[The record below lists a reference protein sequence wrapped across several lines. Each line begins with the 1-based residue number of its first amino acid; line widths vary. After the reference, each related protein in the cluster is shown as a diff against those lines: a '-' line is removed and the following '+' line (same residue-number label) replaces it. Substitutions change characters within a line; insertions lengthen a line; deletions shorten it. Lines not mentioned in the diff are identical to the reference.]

1 MKRIPLRAALR
12 SPSPRLALVAVSIVA
27 TASAKTQ
34 ATTTITFWQTMNDE
48 ENETLKGLIS
58 KYEAQNNAVKIDLQ
72 ALSRSTSARTSSAPR
87 PRRVRRPTSCGRRS
101 PTSPTGRRGAS

>member
-48 ENETLKGLIS
+48 ETETLKALVA
-58 KYEAQNNAVKIDLQ
+58 KYEAQNTGVKIDLR
-72 ALSRSTSARTSSAPR
+72 ALSRSTSARTSSAPPPR
-87 PRRVRRPTSCGRRS
+87 PARRPT
-101 PTSPTGRRGAS
+101 